1 MSDHGIP
8 AVPEEAE
15 RAVDETVA
23 ALERGG
29 VVLLPTDTVYGLAAL
44 PTAAGLDRIF
54 ELKDRPA
61 QRAVAVLV
69 ASRAQAEEV
78 AVVGAAD
85 AALMAEFWPGP
96 LTLVLPRREPDAP
109 FGAADGTIGVRS
121 PARALVRAVA
131 ERVGPLAVTSAN
143 RSGEPTEIDA
153 MGAARS
159 LVGAADLIVD
169 GGPCDGVASTVA
181 RIEGTLDDP
190 VVTVFREGPLSAAA
204 LQQTLRP

>member
-1 MSDHGIP
+1 MSDHDLA
-8 AVPEEAE
+8 AVPEDAE

-23 ALERGG
+23 VLEGGG

-44 PTAAGLDRIF
+44 PTTAGLDRIF

-61 QRAVAVLV
+61 ERAVAVLV
-69 ASRAQAEEV
+69 ASRLQAEQV

-96 LTLVLPRREPDAP
+96 LTLVLPRRNPDAP
-109 FGAADGTIGVRS
+109 IGAADGTIGVRS

-153 MGAARS
+153 LGAARS
-159 LVGAADLIVD
+159 LVGAVDLIVD

-181 RIEGTLDDP
+181 RIEGTLDHP
-190 VVTVFREGPLSAAA
+190 VVTVFREGPLSASS
-204 LQQTLRP
+204 LEQTLHP